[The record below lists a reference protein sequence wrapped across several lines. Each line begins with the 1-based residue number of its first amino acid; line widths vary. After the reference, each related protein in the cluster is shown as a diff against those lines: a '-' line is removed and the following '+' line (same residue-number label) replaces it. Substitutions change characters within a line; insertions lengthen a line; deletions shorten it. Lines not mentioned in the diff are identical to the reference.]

1 MKTQAKLQDGWRSY
15 LERSFTIL
23 IPLAAILAAF
33 LISAILI
40 FAWGANPLDAYVALF
55 QGAFG
60 SPNAIATTLERM
72 TPLVFTGLAVAYGY
86 RGGFFNIGAEGQLYM
101 GAIAATWVGITV
113 PNWPAWMLIPACSIA
128 AGLAGILWVLL
139 PAFLKAKR
147 GINEVLTTLLMN
159 YIAVQ
164 IFEWLIRVEHY
175 KEGIK
180 LFDGTTPV
188 WTWVNYIGLKDPTQ
202 PYPKSQVLVD
212 ATFMPSI
219 KSILELD
226 FIKNIFMNAEW
237 YQNIMK
243 IPAFGRMTLTPVLA
257 LLAAAVIYFIM
268 FKTVTGYSS
277 RAVGI
282 NPQAAKF
289 MGIDVNR
296 TFFTT
301 ALISGTLAGLA
312 GGMEILGTQ
321 HAVIPGFLINA
332 GFDGIPVALIG
343 QLHPFG
349 AALSAAFFGALRA
362 GSNKMQVL
370 TSVPVAV
377 VYIIQALAILF
388 AIAGTTFDLQSILKK
403 RRLSKTNIAAKAA
416 DPEAANE

>member
-1 MKTQAKLQDGWRSY
+1 
-15 LERSFTIL
+15 
-23 IPLAAILAAF
+23 
-33 LISAILI
+33 
-40 FAWGANPLDAYVALF
+40 
-55 QGAFG
+55 
-60 SPNAIATTLERM
+60 
-72 TPLVFTGLAVAYGY
+72 
-86 RGGFFNIGAEGQLYM
+86 
-101 GAIAATWVGITV
+101 
-113 PNWPAWMLIPACSIA
+113 
-128 AGLAGILWVLL
+128 
-139 PAFLKAKR
+139 
-147 GINEVLTTLLMN
+147 
-159 YIAVQ
+159 
-164 IFEWLIRVEHY
+164 
-175 KEGIK
+175 
-180 LFDGTTPV
+180 
-188 WTWVNYIGLKDPTQ
+188 
-202 PYPKSQVLVD
+202 
-212 ATFMPSI
+212 
-219 KSILELD
+219 
-226 FIKNIFMNAEW
+226 
-237 YQNIMK
+237 
-243 IPAFGRMTLTPVLA
+243 
-257 LLAAAVIYFIM
+257 
-268 FKTVTGYSS
+268 
-277 RAVGI
+277 VGI

-403 RRLSKTNIAAKAA
+403 RRLSKSNIAVKAA

>member
-1 MKTQAKLQDGWRSY
+1 
-15 LERSFTIL
+15 
-23 IPLAAILAAF
+23 
-33 LISAILI
+33 
-40 FAWGANPLDAYVALF
+40 LDAYVALF
-55 QGAFG
+55 KGAFG

-72 TPLVFTGLAVAYGY
+72 TPLAFTGLAVAYGY
-86 RGGFFNIGAEGQLYM
+86 RGGFFNVGAEGQLYM

-113 PNWPAWMLIPACSIA
+113 PNWPAWLLIPACAIA

-159 YIAVQ
+159 YVAVQ

-202 PYPKSQVLVD
+202 PYPKSQVLP
-212 ATFMPSI
+212 ATTFMPSI
-219 KSILELD
+219 KSFLELD
-226 FIKNIFMNAEW
+226 FVKNLFLNAEW
-237 YQNIMK
+237 YQDIMK
-243 IPAFGRMTLTPVLA
+243 IPAFGRMTLTPILA
-257 LLAAAVIYFIM
+257 LLAAGLIYFIM
-268 FKTVTGYSS
+268 FRTVTGYSS

-289 MGIDVNR
+289 MGIDVNK

-349 AALSAAFFGALRA
+349 AMLSSAFFGALRA

-403 RRLSKTNIAAKAA
+403 RRLSKTNIAVKAA